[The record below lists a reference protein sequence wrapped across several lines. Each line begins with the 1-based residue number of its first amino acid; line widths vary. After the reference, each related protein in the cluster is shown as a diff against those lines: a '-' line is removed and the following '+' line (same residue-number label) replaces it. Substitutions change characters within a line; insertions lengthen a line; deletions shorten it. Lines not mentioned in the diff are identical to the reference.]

1 MAVTRPLRIQ
11 PTAIIPMG
19 DAAVLV
25 EFADHVDLAV
35 NAAIQQ
41 IVARIRA
48 ATVPWVRDVVPAF
61 ASLAIHFD
69 LERLGEADTL
79 QVVRT
84 LIDTHGKSLTTGA
97 TVAPRQVEVPVCYG
111 TEFALDLDAVAART
125 KLSAEQIAT
134 RHAAATYHVLMMGF
148 APGHPYLGGLDAKLA
163 IPRRATPRPI
173 VPAGSIAIANQQ
185 CVVYPYAIS
194 GGWNVIGRTPLRI
207 FDAHRAEP
215 SLFLPGD
222 EVRFVAIDRARFD
235 RVAAEAGTA

>member
-1 MAVTRPLRIQ
+1 
-11 PTAIIPMG
+11 MG

-41 IVARIRA
+41 MVTRIRA
-48 ATVPWVRDVVPAF
+48 AGVPWVRDVVPAF

-69 LERLGEADTL
+69 LERLGEVDTL

-84 LIDTHGKSLTTGA
+84 LIDTHGKSPASGS
-97 TVAPRQVEVPVCYG
+97 TVARRQVEVPVCYDA
-111 TEFALDLDAVAART
+111 EFALDLDPVVART
-125 KLSAEQIAT
+125 KLSADQIAT
-134 RHAAATYHVLMMGF
+134 RHAGSTYHVLMMGF
-148 APGHPYLGGLDAKLA
+148 APGHPYLGGLDPRLVV
-163 IPRRATPRPI
+163 PRRATPRPI

-207 FDAHRAEP
+207 FDANRAEP

-222 EVRFVAIDRARFD
+222 AVQFVAIDRARYE
-235 RVAAEAGTA
+235 RMVGEAGTA